1 MAQEI
6 VIRSE
11 RDVARFVSTQPTSK
25 SAIFIVLVALGG
37 IFVDAYD
44 LTSLGIGVV
53 QLRTQFHLTPFAV
66 GSVTAMM
73 AFGAVIG
80 AMWGGYFTDKVG
92 RFKMFLLD
100 LIFLVVAAIGAAL
113 SLNIWMLLFFRLLM
127 GIGVGLDF
135 PVALSFIAEYVN
147 ERKRGG
153 SINLWQPVWY
163 IATSCTGLVI
173 LPFYYFGNFGDHLW
187 RIAVGFGAVPATI
200 ILILRYKF
208 MDESPGW
215 AAHYLGLN
223 EAARVLEKM
232 YGVKVKVEQEP
243 TAKKQDVKI
252 HYSEIFSPKYRLRTF
267 LVSVIGITQ
276 ATEYYAVGF
285 NLPTISTRLFGS
297 AFIYAILGTVFFNI
311 FGIIGGFGGVFSTNR
326 IGVRRLAIIGY
337 TIVVI
342 SLFSI
347 YLLGPRMPVIV
358 TALLLSLFIFGHS
371 FGQGSQ
377 GMTMATLS
385 FPTRI
390 RGLGTGF
397 AQGMTRVGTICGFY
411 FFPLV
416 VAKVGVTKMLAYL
429 ALIPLFGLITTL
441 SIKWEPIGQDIDE
454 QDSVARMA
462 ASVGDSATAGS
473 LGPQK

>member
-1 MAQEI
+1 VAQEI

-44 LTSLGIGVV
+44 LTSLGVGVV
-53 QLRTQFHLTPFAV
+53 QLRAQFHLSPFMV

-113 SLNIWMLLFFRLLM
+113 SVNIWMLLFFRLLM

-147 ERKRGG
+147 EKKRGG

-173 LPFYYFGNFGDHLW
+173 LPFYYLSNGSPHLW
-187 RIAVGFGAVPATI
+187 RIALGFGAVPALI
-200 ILILRYKF
+200 ILFLRYRF
-208 MDESPGW
+208 MDESPTW
-215 AAHYLGLN
+215 AAHYLGLQ

-232 YGVKVKVEQEP
+232 YKVKVTVEAEEKVEP
-243 TAKKQDVKI
+243 KRKEAKVDFF
-252 HYSEIFSPKYRLRTF
+252 EIFSPKYRVRTF

-285 NLPTISTRLFGS
+285 NLPTISTRLFGNE
-297 AFIYAILGTVFFNI
+297 FIYAILGTIFFNI
-311 FGIIGGFGGVFSTNR
+311 FGIIGGFGGVAGTNKL
-326 IGVRRLAIIGY
+326 GVRRLTLIGY

-342 SLFSI
+342 SLFTI
-347 YLLGPRMPVIV
+347 YFSGPKLPVIG
-358 TALLLSLFIFGHS
+358 TALLLGMFIFGHS
-371 FGQGSQ
+371 LGQGSQ

-390 RGLGTGF
+390 RGVGTGF
-397 AQGMTRVGTICGFY
+397 AQGMTRCGTICGFY
-411 FFPLV
+411 FFPLM
-416 VAKVGVTKMLAYL
+416 VAMVGVNKMLAYL

-441 SIKWEPIGQDIDE
+441 CIKWEPVGQDIDE
-454 QDSVARMA
+454 QDSIARL
-462 ASVGDSATAGS
+462 ASSTDGATTASS
-473 LGPQK
+473 LR